1 MDETPAEAQLVVAL
15 DDVVAGRAAEIDQIL
30 DVRWWQLWSRRPWDS
45 EARKSLSRIRTSLT
59 ALTVH
64 AKPGALVPKHELEL
78 RSLLQKPLRG
88 RSLDSL
94 IEVVYELDELLVQ
107 VADDEYV
114 RRVVCAESLPDEDNV
129 RLDQV
134 QAGLTKV
141 GPVVGGMAEQRQEL
155 LTMLEMRRFRYRR
168 LRSRRRM
175 KTGHL
180 IGVAFLLLGL
190 TLALALA
197 IEDPTGPDGPDAVL
211 LCAVAGALGGT
222 LANLYKLRDEI
233 GRGTELRAFK
243 PILIAQPAVGAA
255 AGLIVLLIVAS
266 GLLGTTTAQSDGR
279 WQSLTLLAFAAGFS
293 EAFFLGL
300 VRRVAGAA
308 EGDRAKKDEAGAR

>member
-1 MDETPAEAQLVVAL
+1 MDETPAEVLPLVIPL

-30 DVRWWQLWSRRPWDS
+30 DVPWWQPWRRRPWDS
-45 EARKSLSRIRTSLT
+45 EARKSLARIRTSLT

-64 AKPGALVPKHELEL
+64 ADPSALEPKHELEL
-78 RSLLQKPLRG
+78 QSLLQQPLRR

-107 VADDEYV
+107 VADDDYV

-134 QAGLTKV
+134 QAGLSRV
-141 GPVVGGMAEQRQEL
+141 GLIKGMAEPRQQL

-197 IEDPTGPDGPDAVL
+197 IEDPTGADGPDAVL

-279 WQSLTLLAFAAGFS
+279 WHSLTLLAFAAGFS

-308 EGDRAKKDEAGAR
+308 EGDRAKKDDTGA